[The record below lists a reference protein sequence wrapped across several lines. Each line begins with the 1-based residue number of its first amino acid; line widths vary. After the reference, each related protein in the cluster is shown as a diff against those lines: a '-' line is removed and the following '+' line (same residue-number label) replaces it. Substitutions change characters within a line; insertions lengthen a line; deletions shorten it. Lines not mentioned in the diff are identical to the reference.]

1 MARKKPLGDLRLERR
16 LAVDGESEGRR
27 DSSGDDDDGSG
38 GFDLNHNERVVDLKS
53 EVVKREGGA
62 INA

>member
-16 LAVDGESEGRR
+16 LAVDGESEGRS

-38 GFDLNHNERVVDLKS
+38 GFDLNHNERVVDLK
-53 EVVKREGGA
+53 R
-62 INA
+62 